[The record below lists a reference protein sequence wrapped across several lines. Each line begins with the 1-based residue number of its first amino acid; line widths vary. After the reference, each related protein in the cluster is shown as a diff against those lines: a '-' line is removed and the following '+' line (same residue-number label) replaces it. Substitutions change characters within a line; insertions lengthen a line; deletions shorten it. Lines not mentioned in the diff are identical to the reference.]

1 MPRGTK
7 LKWVIVD
14 LNQIKSVKEQRVD
27 GSSAFSKKNGCCKVN
42 IEYRGRALLEN
53 IKLYFNGAGG
63 LDKHGELSVKYRV
76 SSIKD
81 ISLILNHFDKYPLI
95 TQKRADYLLFKKAFE
110 IIQRKE
116 HRTLEGLHK
125 ILSIKAVMNLV
136 GFVEGEG
143 CFYIDIS
150 ETSGKVGARVQLK
163 FKITQHSRD
172 ALLME
177 SLVKYLD
184 CGKIY
189 KKSSVDV
196 IDYEVKKLS
205 DITEK
210 VIPFFKKYPLQ
221 GSKKL
226 NFDNFCTVASLVESG
241 AHLTKSG
248 LEEIRKIKSGM
259 NTQRKP

>member
-1 MPRGTK
+1 M
-7 LKWVIVD
+7 
-14 LNQIKSVKEQRVD
+14 
-27 GSSAFSKKNGCCKVN
+27 
-42 IEYRGRALLEN
+42 EN
-53 IKLYFNGAGG
+53 IKLSFNGAGG
-63 LDKHGELSVKYRV
+63 IDQHGEFSVKYRV

-125 ILSIKAVMNLV
+125 ILSIKAVMNLGLSDSLKEAFPNIIPMKRPKIENQIISDSNWLV

-205 DITEK
+205 DLTEK
-210 VIPFFKKYPLQ
+210 VIPLFKKYPLQ

-226 NFDNFCTVASLVESG
+226 NFDNFCTVAYLVESG